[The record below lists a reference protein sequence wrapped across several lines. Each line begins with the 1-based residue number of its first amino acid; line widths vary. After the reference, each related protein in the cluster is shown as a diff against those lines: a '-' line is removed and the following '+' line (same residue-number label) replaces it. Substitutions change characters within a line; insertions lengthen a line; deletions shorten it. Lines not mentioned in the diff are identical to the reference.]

1 MSKVEVTADVNGK
14 VIRQSSNPEIG
25 YVRVTQKVVTYS
37 ATGWVQPKER
47 SALILGSME
56 DLKSM
61 KFKKGQKLDGKIV
74 VKEATEPF
82 SKTDPDRDLKIA
94 GATGII
100 CCTKDGEPIYRT
112 SFYDALGQQEDVLIA
127 HANGDAIRSANSEE
141 TSTATGAETIAKT
154 EFSIKDVEEE
164 VKETEEIVDEIVD
177 EVADEDESPFIEETN
192 ENTFEL

>member
-1 MSKVEVTADVNGK
+1 MSKVEVTADDNGK
-14 VIRQSSNPEIG
+14 VIRQSKNPEIG
-25 YVRVTQKVVTYS
+25 FVRITQKVISYS
-37 ATGWVQPKER
+37 ATGWVQPKDR

-74 VKEATEPF
+74 IKESTEPF

-141 TSTATGAETIAKT
+141 TVQETGAETITKS
-154 EFSIKDVEEE
+154 EFSVKDNDEEE
-164 VKETEEIVDEIVD
+164 VEETEEVVNEIV
-177 EVADEDESPFIEETN
+177 DEDESPFIEETT
-192 ENTFEL
+192 EDTFEL

>member
-1 MSKVEVTADVNGK
+1 MSKVEVTADDNGK
-14 VIRQSSNPEIG
+14 VIRQSKNPEIG
-25 YVRVTQKVVTYS
+25 FVRITQKVISYS
-37 ATGWVQPKER
+37 ATGWVQPKDR

-74 VKEATEPF
+74 IKESTEPF

-141 TSTATGAETIAKT
+141 TVQETGAETITKS
-154 EFSIKDVEEE
+154 EFSVKDDDKEE
-164 VKETEEIVDEIVD
+164 VEETEEVVNEIV
-177 EVADEDESPFIEETN
+177 DEDESPFIEETS
-192 ENTFEL
+192 EDTFEL

>member
-1 MSKVEVTADVNGK
+1 MSKVEVTADDNGK

-25 YVRVTQKVVTYS
+25 YVRITQKVITYS
-37 ATGWVQPKER
+37 ATGWVQPKDR

-74 VKEATEPF
+74 IKESTEPF

-94 GATGII
+94 GTTGVI

-127 HANGDAIRSANSEE
+127 HANGDAIRKANSE
-141 TSTATGAETIAKT
+141 SAGAETIAKD
-154 EFSIKDVEEE
+154 EFEE
-164 VKETEEIVDEIVD
+164 VNEEVNEEVTEEI
-177 EVADEDESPFIEETN
+177 DEDESPFIEEST
-192 ENTFEL
+192 EDTFEL

>member
-1 MSKVEVTADVNGK
+1 MSKVEVTADDNGK
-14 VIRQSSNPEIG
+14 VIRQSKNPEIG
-25 YVRVTQKVVTYS
+25 YVRITQKVITYS
-37 ATGWVQPKER
+37 ATGWVQPKDR

-74 VKEATEPF
+74 IKEATEPF

-94 GATGII
+94 GTTGII

-141 TSTATGAETIAKT
+141 TVQETGAETITKS
-154 EFSIKDVEEE
+154 EFSVKDNGEEE
-164 VKETEEIVDEIVD
+164 VEETEEVVNEIV
-177 EVADEDESPFIEETN
+177 DEDESPFIEETT
-192 ENTFEL
+192 EDTFEL